1 MSTLPELIAA
11 RDAALLAWYAAG
23 PASLS
28 AEADAAWAAY
38 KAASAIVA
46 RNITE
51 GAGNPAPPPPPPD
64 RAAVPQEH
72 VVALAATAEAAF
84 AHMQALETDPAA
96 SGDALWYAFD
106 TAFLAAAAAYHA
118 RQPEQ
123 IAAKW
128 AGVRRVLGG
137 QS

>member
-38 KAASAIVA
+38 KAASAVVA
-46 RNITE
+46 RGQSSAEPVDT
-51 GAGNPAPPPPPPD
+51 NPLPPPPPPD
-64 RAAVPQEH
+64 VAA
-72 VVALAATAEAAF
+72 LDATAEAAY
-84 AHMQALETDPAA
+84 AHMCALETDPAA
-96 SGDALWYAFD
+96 SGDALWYAWD
-106 TAFLAAAAAYHA
+106 TAFVTAAAAYHA

>member
-38 KAASAIVA
+38 KAASAVVA
-46 RNITE
+46 RGQSSAEPVDT
-51 GAGNPAPPPPPPD
+51 NPLPPPPPPD
-64 RAAVPQEH
+64 VLIAAAQAAE
-72 VVALAATAEAAF
+72 AATATF
-84 AHMQALETDPAA
+84 YALADDPAA
-96 SGDALWYAFD
+96 GFYDVYAAWD
-106 TAFLAAAAAYHA
+106 TAVAAENTY
-118 RQPEQ
+118 RRLIGPEQ
-123 IAAKW
+123 LAAKW
-128 AGVRRVLGG
+128 AGVRRVLGD